1 MKKSPKTFWFL
12 LILSG
17 LVATVLIE
25 LAEMIFGIAAVFFT
39 ATIIVLIAGLVVLFL
54 QAIQPH
60 RK

>member
-17 LVATVLIE
+17 LVATGLIE
-25 LAEMIFGIAAVFFT
+25 VAEMLFGAGMVFLT
-39 ATIIVLIAGLVVLFL
+39 ATIVVLIAGLVVLFI

>member
-1 MKKSPKTFWFL
+1 MKKSPKTFWFM

-17 LVATVLIE
+17 LIATVLIE

-39 ATIIVLIAGLVVLFL
+39 ATIVVLIAGLVVLFI

>member
-39 ATIIVLIAGLVVLFL
+39 ATIVVLIAGLVVLFL